1 LRRVSEH
8 IYLLDTYAL
17 GFVEFVAAYLV
28 VGSESSA
35 LVDIGYASSLP
46 RVFEELGEAGLK
58 PTDVNYVVPT
68 HLHLD
73 HAGGASQFIKNS
85 KKSIILCHPR
95 AVKHFLDPSKLNASV
110 REFYGDLASSFGLVE
125 PIPLENIRSVQE
137 YERIDMGDASLRFI
151 YAPGHAPHQIAVYVE
166 EDQALITGDAVSI
179 DLPSFP
185 SRIPT
190 TPPPS
195 YNHLEAIETLM
206 KLSKLKAKII
216 LRPHFGE
223 TAWSQDYFDEE
234 ISLLES
240 WKENVEEYLKKG
252 SAIDDAVEEIV
263 NQYSRKFK
271 NKITT
276 VPFYLYTTIKLSY
289 LGMEKYLREQ
299 R

>member
-1 LRRVSEH
+1 MKRVSEH
-8 IYLLDTYAL
+8 IYLLDTCAL
-17 GFVEFVAAYLV
+17 ELAEFVAAYLV
-28 VGSESSA
+28 VGSEGSA

-46 RVFEELGEAGLK
+46 RVFEGLREAGLK
-58 PTDVNYVVPT
+58 PTDINYVIPT

-73 HAGGASQFIKNS
+73 HAGGASKFIKNS

-110 REFYGDLASSFGLVE
+110 REFYGDLIYFFGLVE
-125 PIPLENIRSVQE
+125 PIPLENIRSVEE
-137 YERIDMGDASLRFI
+137 YERIEMGDTSLRFI
-151 YAPGHAPHQIAVYVE
+151 YAPGHAPHQIVVYVE

-179 DLPSFP
+179 DCPSFP
-185 SRIPT
+185 LRIPT

-223 TAWSQDYFDEE
+223 IAWSPDYFNEE
-234 ISLLES
+234 IALLEN
-240 WKENVEEYLKKG
+240 WKKNVEEHVKKG
-252 SAIDDAVEEIV
+252 SAMDDAVEEIV
-263 NQYSRKFK
+263 NQYSQKLK
-271 NKITT
+271 NKIASI
-276 VPFYLYTTIKLSY
+276 PFYLYITIKLSY
-289 LGMEKYLREQ
+289 LGMEKYLKEQ